1 MAFMPWDI
9 YEALDLLRRGLR
21 PFYADMIKEAP
32 KAHENM
38 ECGVVFGRVLTP
50 LDFSPTCTY

>member
-50 LDFSPTCTY
+50 

>member
-21 PFYADMIKEAP
+21 PFYADMIKETP
-32 KAHENM
+32 K
-38 ECGVVFGRVLTP
+38 
-50 LDFSPTCTY
+50 PTKIWNATSSLEEF